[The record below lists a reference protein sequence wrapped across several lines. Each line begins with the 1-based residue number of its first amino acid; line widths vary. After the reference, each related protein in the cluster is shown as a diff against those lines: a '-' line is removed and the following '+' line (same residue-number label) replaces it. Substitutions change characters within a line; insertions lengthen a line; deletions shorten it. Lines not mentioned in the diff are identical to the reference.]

1 MVAKVPNN
9 LSDQL
14 YLSVAAS
21 CMGSVPSTHLHLAVA
36 EFDILLFQT
45 SVILSMQET
54 HTALLPASADHVVES
69 SATEMYAY

>member
-1 MVAKVPNN
+1 
-9 LSDQL
+9 
-14 YLSVAAS
+14 
-21 CMGSVPSTHLHLAVA
+21 MGSVPSTHLHLAVA